1 MYFVIGL
8 SLMLPV
14 AIACLT
20 FRPQTQ
26 IQNVAGLCSRGTNQI
41 LEARSNIARSLIG
54 FCIKALFSTFY
65 EFYNLGGRIGIL
77 PISKLAFKH
86 SSSVIACRWG
96 ELSDSIECSGIML
109 SLFVRISKDYGEF
122 FLFIYFY
129 FYFSIYQLWAL
140 WFHIWNHG
148 SETILQWSILRE
160 EHSFLSLNI

>member
-8 SLMLPV
+8 FLTLPV

-41 LEARSNIARSLIG
+41 LEARSNIAGSLIG
-54 FCIKALFSTFY
+54 FYIKPLFSTFY
-65 EFYNLGGRIGIL
+65 EFYNLGLQIGIL

-109 SLFVRISKDYGEF
+109 SLFVGISKDYGDFF
-122 FLFIYFY
+122 FLA
-129 FYFSIYQLWAL
+129 S
-140 WFHIWNHG
+140 G
-148 SETILQWSILRE
+148 CE
-160 EHSFLSLNI
+160 